1 MKPRLIVLASKNIR
15 NRGVRSWLT
24 MIGIFIGIAAVVAL
38 ISMGQGLQAAVT
50 GQFAALDP
58 DKLIVT
64 NVDTLFGPPGSTAV
78 KKLNEHDKELIESV
92 NGVDIVVQRLIRTVS
107 FEYNDKTDF
116 KFVANIPSEKE
127 AIEVIYDALNLEL
140 EKGRLLDEND
150 RRKVILGHNYLSDDL
165 GKPMRVGKKVI
176 IQGEEFEV
184 IGFLKKT
191 STFILNGIIIMP
203 DEDLREIL
211 NIGDE
216 FDILVVQVKDR
227 DRLSDIKDILEQKIR
242 KDRDLDEGE
251 DDFSIQTP
259 EQSIQTINTILDTI
273 NLVIAGIAAI
283 SLLVGGIGITNTM
296 YTSVVERIRE
306 IGIMKSVGAR
316 NSDIL
321 TLFLAESALLGLVGG
336 IIGVIVGLVLAYAA
350 ASGISTAFGGLDF
363 SISLNA
369 PFLIFAALFSVFVGT
384 ISGVFPALQASK
396 LNPVDALRS

>member
-1 MKPRLIVLASKNIR
+1 MNLRLIVLASKNIR
-15 NRGVRSWLT
+15 NRGIRSWLT
-24 MIGIFIGIAAVVAL
+24 MIGIFIGVAAVVAL

-64 NVDTLFGPPGSTAV
+64 NVDTGFGPPGSTAV

-92 NGVDIVVQRLIRTVS
+92 NGVDVVVQRLIRTVS

-116 KFVANIPSEKE
+116 KYVANIPTEKE

-150 RRKVILGHNYLSDDL
+150 RRKVILGHNYLSDDF
-165 GKPMRVGKKVI
+165 GKSIRVGKKVI

-227 DRLSDIKDILEQKIR
+227 NKLPDIKDILEKKIR

-273 NLVIAGIAAI
+273 NLVIVGIAAI

-296 YTSVVERIRE
+296 YTSVLERIKE
-306 IGIMKSVGAR
+306 IGIMKSVGAK

-336 IIGVIVGLVLAYAA
+336 IIGVIIGLALAYAA
-350 ASGISTAFGGLDF
+350 ASGISTAFGGLEF
-363 SISLNA
+363 SISLNV

>member
-1 MKPRLIVLASKNIR
+1 MNPRLIVLASKNIR
-15 NRGVRSWLT
+15 NRGIRSWLT
-24 MIGIFIGIAAVVAL
+24 MIGIFIGVAAVVAL

-64 NVDTLFGPPGSTAV
+64 NVDTGFGPPGSTAV

-92 NGVDIVVQRLIRTVS
+92 NGVDVVVQRLIRTVS

-116 KFVANIPSEKE
+116 KYVANIPTEKE

-150 RRKVILGHNYLSDDL
+150 RRKVILGHNYLSDDF
-165 GKPMRVGKKVI
+165 GKSIRVGKKVI

-227 DRLSDIKDILEQKIR
+227 NKLPDIKDILEKKIR

-273 NLVIAGIAAI
+273 NLVIVGIAAI

-296 YTSVVERIRE
+296 YTSVLERIKE
-306 IGIMKSVGAR
+306 IGIMKSVGAK

-336 IIGVIVGLVLAYAA
+336 IIGVIIGLALAYAA
-350 ASGISTAFGGLDF
+350 ASGISTAFGGLEF
-363 SISLNA
+363 SISLNV

>member
-15 NRGVRSWLT
+15 NRGIRSWLT
-24 MIGIFIGIAAVVAL
+24 MIGIFIGVAAVVAL

-64 NVDTLFGPPGSTAV
+64 NVDTGFGPPGSTAV

-92 NGVDIVVQRLIRTVS
+92 NGVDVVVQRLIRSVS

-116 KFVANIPSEKE
+116 KFVANIPLEKE

-150 RRKVILGHNYLSDDL
+150 RRKVILGHNYLSDDF

-227 DRLSDIKDILEQKIR
+227 NRLPDIKDILEKKIR
-242 KDRDLDEGE
+242 RDRDLDEGE

-296 YTSVVERIRE
+296 YTSVLERIKE
-306 IGIMKSVGAR
+306 IGIMKSVGAK

-321 TLFLAESALLGLVGG
+321 TLFLAESALLGWLE
-336 IIGVIVGLVLAYAA
+336 GL
-350 ASGISTAFGGLDF
+350 
-363 SISLNA
+363 
-369 PFLIFAALFSVFVGT
+369 
-384 ISGVFPALQASK
+384 
-396 LNPVDALRS
+396 

>member
-1 MKPRLIVLASKNIR
+1 MNPRLIVLASKNIR
-15 NRGVRSWLT
+15 NRGIRSWLT
-24 MIGIFIGIAAVVAL
+24 MIGIFIGVAAVVAL

-64 NVDTLFGPPGSTAV
+64 NVDTGFGPPGSTAV

-92 NGVDIVVQRLIRTVS
+92 NGVDVVVQRLIRSVS

-116 KFVANIPSEKE
+116 KFVANIPPEKE

-150 RRKVILGHNYLSDDL
+150 RRKVILGHNYLSDDF

-227 DRLSDIKDILEQKIR
+227 NRLPDIKDILEKKIR
-242 KDRDLDEGE
+242 RDRDLDEGE

-273 NLVIAGIAAI
+273 NLVIVGIAAI

-296 YTSVVERIRE
+296 YTSVLERIKE
-306 IGIMKSVGAR
+306 IGIMKSVGAK

-336 IIGVIVGLVLAYAA
+336 IIGVIIGLALAYAA
-350 ASGISTAFGGLDF
+350 ASGISTAFGGLEF

>member
-50 GQFAALDP
+50 GQFATLDP

-116 KFVANIPSEKE
+116 KFVANIPQEKE
-127 AIEVIYDALNLEL
+127 AIQVVYDALNLEL

-150 RRKVILGHNYLSDDL
+150 RRKVILGHDYMSDDF
-165 GKPMRVGKKVI
+165 GKPLRVGKKVI

-184 IGFLKKT
+184 IGFLKKA
-191 STFILNGIIIMP
+191 STFTLNGIIIMP
-203 DEDLREIL
+203 DEDLRDIL
-211 NIGDE
+211 DIGDE
-216 FDILVVQVKDR
+216 FDILVVQVKDM
-227 DRLSDIKDILEQKIR
+227 DRLSDVKDILEKKIR

-259 EQSIQTINTILDTI
+259 QQGIQTINTILDTI

-336 IIGVIVGLVLAYAA
+336 IIGVIIGLALAYAA
-350 ASGISTAFGGLDF
+350 ASGISAAFGGLDF

-369 PFLIFAALFSVFVGT
+369 PFLIFAALFSVFVGM

>member
-92 NGVDIVVQRLIRTVS
+92 NGVDIVVQRLIRTAS

-116 KFVANIPSEKE
+116 KFVANIPQEKE
-127 AIEVIYDALNLEL
+127 AIQVVYDALNLEL

-150 RRKVILGHNYLSDDL
+150 RRKVILGHDYMSDDF
-165 GKPMRVGKKVI
+165 GKPLRVGKKVI

-184 IGFLKKT
+184 IGFLKKA
-191 STFILNGIIIMP
+191 STFTLNGIIIMP
-203 DEDLREIL
+203 DEDLRDIL
-211 NIGDE
+211 DIGDE
-216 FDILVVQVKDR
+216 FDILVVQVKDM
-227 DRLSDIKDILEQKIR
+227 DKLSDVKDILEKKIR
-242 KDRDLDEGE
+242 RDRDLDEGE

-259 EQSIQTINTILDTI
+259 QQGIQTINTILDTI

-336 IIGVIVGLVLAYAA
+336 IIGVIIGLALAYAA
-350 ASGISTAFGGLDF
+350 ASGISAAFGGLDF
-363 SISLNA
+363 SISLNV
-369 PFLIFAALFSVFVGT
+369 PFLIFAALFSVFVGM

>member
-1 MKPRLIVLASKNIR
+1 MNLRLIVLASKNIR
-15 NRGVRSWLT
+15 NRGIRSWLT
-24 MIGIFIGIAAVVAL
+24 MIGIFIGVAAVVAL

-64 NVDTLFGPPGSTAV
+64 NVDTGFGPPGSTAV

-92 NGVDIVVQRLIRTVS
+92 NGVDVVVQRLIRTVS

-116 KFVANIPSEKE
+116 KYVANIPTEKE

-140 EKGRLLDEND
+140 EKGRLLEEND
-150 RRKVILGHNYLSDDL
+150 RRKVILGHNYLSDDF
-165 GKPMRVGKKVI
+165 GKSIRVGKKVI

-203 DEDLREIL
+203 DEYLIEIL

-227 DRLSDIKDILEQKIR
+227 NRLPDIKDILEKKIR

-296 YTSVVERIRE
+296 YTSVLERIKE
-306 IGIMKSVGAR
+306 IGIMKSVGAK

-336 IIGVIVGLVLAYAA
+336 IIGVIIGLALAYAA
-350 ASGISTAFGGLDF
+350 ASGISTAFGGLEF

>member
-1 MKPRLIVLASKNIR
+1 MNLRLIVLASKNIR
-15 NRGVRSWLT
+15 NRGIRSWLT
-24 MIGIFIGIAAVVAL
+24 MIGIFIGVAAVVAL

-64 NVDTLFGPPGSTAV
+64 NVDTGFGPPGSTAV

-92 NGVDIVVQRLIRTVS
+92 NGVDVVVQRLIRTVS

-116 KFVANIPSEKE
+116 KYVANIPTEKE

-150 RRKVILGHNYLSDDL
+150 RRKVILGHNYLSDDF
-165 GKPMRVGKKVI
+165 GKSIRVGKKVI

-227 DRLSDIKDILEQKIR
+227 NELPDIK
-242 KDRDLDEGE
+242 KDKKG
-251 DDFSIQTP
+251 
-259 EQSIQTINTILDTI
+259 
-273 NLVIAGIAAI
+273 
-283 SLLVGGIGITNTM
+283 
-296 YTSVVERIRE
+296 
-306 IGIMKSVGAR
+306 
-316 NSDIL
+316 
-321 TLFLAESALLGLVGG
+321 
-336 IIGVIVGLVLAYAA
+336 
-350 ASGISTAFGGLDF
+350 
-363 SISLNA
+363 
-369 PFLIFAALFSVFVGT
+369 
-384 ISGVFPALQASK
+384 
-396 LNPVDALRS
+396 